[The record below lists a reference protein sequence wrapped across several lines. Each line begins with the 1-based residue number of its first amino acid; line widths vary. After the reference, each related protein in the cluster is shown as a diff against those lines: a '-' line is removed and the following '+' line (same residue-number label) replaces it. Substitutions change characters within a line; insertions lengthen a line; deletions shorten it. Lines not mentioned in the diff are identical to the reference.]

1 MGKRVR
7 KQGRIIN
14 KAVNHDAKKKL
25 LTDDDERL
33 QNVMDYLWGT
43 WGPRDVRRVIRKQL
57 RCNKRHPLLDAVTDS
72 IIEIH
77 CSGEGYVPRDI
88 ARQMERIMLTM
99 PGVA

>member
-1 MGKRVR
+1 MGKRIK
-7 KQGRIIN
+7 KQRRIIN
-14 KAVNHDAKKKL
+14 TTINNDAKTKRL
-25 LTDDDERL
+25 ADDDERL
-33 QNVMDYLWGT
+33 KNVMDYLWGT

-77 CSGEGYVPRDI
+77 CSGQGYVPRDI

-99 PGVA
+99 ASAA